1 MDNAIICKL
10 SDYQRLTKFKVDIV
24 VALTAVFGYLFSGKV
39 IDIKTISF
47 LFFGGLLVTATA
59 HIINQMIEKDLDR
72 QMKRTSNRPLVN
84 GKISQIELII
94 SVIGF
99 SSTGLFLLYLVHPI
113 SAYISF
119 VSLIMYSL
127 LYTPL
132 KQIHRISIYVGAI
145 PGALPILIGYV
156 AATGSIDKIA
166 ILLFVFQVLWQLPHF
181 WSIAWLWHDD
191 YTNAGYDLLPVKGGK
206 TNTNALLTFLS
217 ALLLFPIIYFLLL
230 EHIISNNVFL
240 ILILLTSM
248 FVLSGFL
255 FYKKQNNISAKR
267 LMLSSIIYLPIVQL
281 IIIFNQ
287 N

>member
-1 MDNAIICKL
+1 MDNAIIQKL

-24 VALTAVFGYLFSGKV
+24 VALTAVFGYLFSGKT
-39 IDIKTISF
+39 IDIKTITF
-47 LFFGGLLVTATA
+47 LFIGGLLVTATA
-59 HIINQMIEKDLDR
+59 HIINQIIEKDLDR
-72 QMKRTSNRPLVN
+72 KMNRTSNRPLVN
-84 GKISQIELII
+84 GKISQTELII
-94 SVIGF
+94 SVIVF
-99 SSTGLFLLYLVHPI
+99 SFTGIFLLYLVHPF

-156 AATGSIDKIA
+156 AATGSIDKTA

-206 TNTNALLTFLS
+206 SNRNALLTFLS
-217 ALLLFPIIYFLLL
+217 SLLLFPVIYFLLVN
-230 EHIISNNVFL
+230 HTINNNVFVTL
-240 ILILLTSM
+240 LLLTSI
-248 FVLSGFL
+248 FVFTGFL

-281 IIIFNQ
+281 IIILNQ

>member
-1 MDNAIICKL
+1 MNNAIIQKL
-10 SDYQRLTKFKVDIV
+10 SDYQKLTKFRVDIV
-24 VALTAVFGYLFSGKV
+24 VALTAVFGYLFSG
-39 IDIKTISF
+39 IDIDFKIIFF
-47 LFFGGLLVTATA
+47 LFIGGLLVTATA
-59 HIINQMIEKDLDR
+59 HIINQVIEKDLDR
-72 QMKRTSNRPLVN
+72 KMNRTSNRPLVN
-84 GKISQIELII
+84 GKISQTELII
-94 SVIGF
+94 SVIVF
-99 SSTGLFLLYLVHPI
+99 SFTGLFILYLVHPF
-113 SAYISF
+113 SAYVSF

-156 AATGSIDKIA
+156 AATGSIDKTA
-166 ILLFVFQVLWQLPHF
+166 ILLFIFQVLWQLPHF

-206 TNTNALLTFLS
+206 TNRNALLTFLS
-217 ALLLFPIIYFLLL
+217 SLLLFPVIYFLLVN
-230 EHIISNNVFL
+230 HTINNNVFVTL
-240 ILILLTSM
+240 LLLTSI
-248 FVLSGFL
+248 FVFTGFL

-281 IIIFNQ
+281 IIILNQ